1 MCSSKK
7 FVYAIFALIT
17 FKILFLYF
25 SLGLNDYTGLTVF
38 GQNMENILSADPM
51 ETLFRILFFL
61 FFLSPPIIV
70 VLLFMIWCELRK
82 RNKMK

>member
-25 SLGLNDYTGLTVF
+25 SLGLNENTSLSVF
-38 GQNMENILSADPM
+38 GQNPENVLSAEPI
-51 ETLFRILFFL
+51 EVLFRILFFL
-61 FFLSPPIIV
+61 FILSPPIIV
-70 VLLFMIWCELRK
+70 ILLFMIWCELRK

>member
-25 SLGLNDYTGLTVF
+25 SLGLNEYTSVTVF
-38 GQNMENILSADPM
+38 GKNLENILSADPM
-51 ETLFRILFFL
+51 ETLFRIIFFL
-61 FFLSPPIIV
+61 FILSPPIIV
-70 VLLFMIWCELRK
+70 ILLIMIWCELRK